1 MNTDEFEKRLQRQAL
16 RPIPRE
22 WRGEILG
29 AAGRAGSHPHSI
41 VTPQLTSWWRGLL
54 WPCPQAWAGLAA
66 MWGVILLLNL
76 ASRDPVQVAKSSNT
90 VPAQELLIALGEHR
104 RLLAELIGTP
114 AVIEPVKP
122 FGPQPRSDISH
133 PTYPVRFA

>member
-1 MNTDEFEKRLQRQAL
+1 MNTDEFEKRLQRQSL

-29 AAGRAGSHPHSI
+29 AARHAGSHPHSI
-41 VTPQLTSWWRGLL
+41 VTPLSTSWWRGLL

-76 ASRDPVQVAKSSNT
+76 ASRDPVQVAKSSNI

-114 AVIEPVKP
+114 PVIEPVKP
-122 FGPQPRSDISH
+122 LRPRPRSEIPQP
-133 PTYPVRFA
+133 TYSARFA

>member
-1 MNTDEFEKRLQRQAL
+1 MDDFEKRLKRQSM
-16 RPIPRE
+16 RPMPGE

-29 AAGRAGSHPHSI
+29 AARRAGGDRPST
-41 VTPQLTSWWRGLL
+41 VTPQATSWWRGLL

-66 MWGVILLLNL
+66 VWGVILLLNL

-114 AVIEPVKP
+114 PVIEPVKP
-122 FGPQPRSDISH
+122 FGPRPRSDISH
-133 PTYPVRFA
+133 PTFPVRFA